1 LTNPFCGQLNGTGGS
16 KRDSFACNKDQSVD
30 RQTNAAF
37 SEAESS
43 VTTVKVYT
51 RHNRGCS
58 KREQSDWARCNCM
71 KWLYI
76 YRDGKYKLVSAKTRS
91 WERAEQKAREVRD
104 TFDPIR
110 QLQRRLESQSS
121 VDKSQID
128 IATAV
133 DTMPL
138 SNFFEGKQFRQFV
151 VRSST
156 WVCTRRLVPILS
168 SRLGQ
173 IAHFC
178 NSFRTY
184 VNCDYFL

>member
-1 LTNPFCGQLNGTGGS
+1 L
-16 KRDSFACNKDQSVD
+16 
-30 RQTNAAF
+30 
-37 SEAESS
+37 SEFP
-43 VTTVKVYT
+43 
-51 RHNRGCS
+51 
-58 KREQSDWARCNCM
+58 
-71 KWLYI
+71 
-76 YRDGKYKLVSAKTRS
+76 
-91 WERAEQKAREVRD
+91 EQKAREVRD

-178 NSFRTY
+178 NSFRTLADQRILLKKGMPNNLRFS
-184 VNCDYFL
+184 VIEGEELFVIKLKWARLPRNRALNGFIAFGGARS